1 MAVNRGVREL
11 LLQLCHQI
19 AKGATLRNR
28 SRVLWFHVPIT
39 TPSVSD
45 TDAVGVVAFD
55 VRSDLLNGSAILDRA
70 VQAYKEVIPNVL
82 EPPRNVPLPDFAN
95 GHITA
100 FGCSGAMDDDAVYW
114 SHVAFF

>member
-1 MAVNRGVREL
+1 MPVNRGVREL
-11 LLQLCHQI
+11 LLKFADQI
-19 AKGATLRNR
+19 AKAATLRNR
-28 SRVLWFHVPIT
+28 ARILWLHVGIT
-39 TPSVSD
+39 AASVGYPD
-45 TDAVGVVAFD
+45 TVGVVAFD

-70 VQAYKEVIPNVL
+70 VQAYKEVIPNIL

-100 FGCSGAMDDDAVYW
+100 FGCSGAMDDDAGDL